1 MEPANQRSPRV
12 EACAFLPW
20 VSCLGP
26 AFLGLAAVLIV
37 LAGCAA
43 GNGTYSPGD
52 TAGFFTGIWHGWIAP
67 FALVGH
73 VFDGDIRIYEPNNDG
88 IWYDVGF
95 YVAVISGF
103 GSLSLRRTS
112 KRQRRN
118 VRDDDR
124 RGQHS

>member
-1 MEPANQRSPRV
+1 MRFPALGFPALR
-12 EACAFLPW
+12 FLG
-20 VSCLGP
+20 LR
-26 AFLGLAAVLIV
+26 FLGLAAVLTL

-124 RGQHS
+124 PGQHS

>member
-1 MEPANQRSPRV
+1 MRFRALR
-12 EACAFLPW
+12 
-20 VSCLGP
+20 
-26 AFLGLAAVLIV
+26 FLGLRFLGLVEVLIV

-124 RGQHS
+124 PGQHS

>member
-1 MEPANQRSPRV
+1 MCGRQRHILTQGYRGLLHGDLAWLDRSV
-12 EACAFLPW
+12 CA
-20 VSCLGP
+20 G
-26 AFLGLAAVLIV
+26 
-37 LAGCAA
+37 
-43 GNGTYSPGD
+43 
-52 TAGFFTGIWHGWIAP
+52 
-67 FALVGH
+67 
-73 VFDGDIRIYEPNNDG
+73 GDIRIYEPNNDG